1 MSPFCQVSLGGR
13 RPRGVTVA
21 VQKSF
26 IIRCSFSPPS
36 RSIPPR
42 RRVNNTHLFQYYHIN
57 VKVQLSPNGKT
68 KSDVAFKKC
77 SAAVRATQIRI
88 YEFMRARRLPSAC
101 WLSAWRPTA
110 PPIPLVYPVKAFSL
124 FCFLVR
130 LLCSFSFDFSSFAF
144 PLQNKQIFG
153 LWQYRFI
160 ESTYRSV
167 WKLFPIRKLFF
178 CFYFGCGY
186 FLLDSALLSHFITFC
201 MLSFYTCL

>member
-13 RPRGVTVA
+13 RPRRVTGA

-26 IIRCSFSPPS
+26 IIRCSFPPPS

-88 YEFMRARRLPSAC
+88 YEFYACTSPSFGP
-101 WLSAWRPTA
+101 LSFCMKAHRI
-110 PPIPLVYPVKAFSL
+110 PPVPPVCPVK
-124 FCFLVR
+124 
-130 LLCSFSFDFSSFAF
+130 
-144 PLQNKQIFG
+144 G
-153 LWQYRFI
+153 
-160 ESTYRSV
+160 
-167 WKLFPIRKLFF
+167 
-178 CFYFGCGY
+178 
-186 FLLDSALLSHFITFC
+186 LLSF
-201 MLSFYTCL
+201 

>member
-88 YEFMRARRLPSAC
+88 YEFYACASSSIGLLAFCMKAHRTPHSSCLPGKGL
-101 WLSAWRPTA
+101 LSFLFSCSP
-110 PPIPLVYPVKAFSL
+110 SL
-124 FCFLVR
+124 F
-130 LLCSFSFDFSSFAF
+130 
-144 PLQNKQIFG
+144 
-153 LWQYRFI
+153 
-160 ESTYRSV
+160 
-167 WKLFPIRKLFF
+167 FF
-178 CFYFGCGY
+178 F
-186 FLLDSALLSHFITFC
+186 
-201 MLSFYTCL
+201 